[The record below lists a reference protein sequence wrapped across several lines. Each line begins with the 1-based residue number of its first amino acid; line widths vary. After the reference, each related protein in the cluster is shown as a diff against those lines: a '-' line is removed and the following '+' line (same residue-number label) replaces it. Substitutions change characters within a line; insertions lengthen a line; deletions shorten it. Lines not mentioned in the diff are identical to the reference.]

1 MVALSKNKVYGG
13 FCQAL
18 LFSGSVS
25 IPNLILDHY
34 TELGIGHKEMMLMIH
49 MMTETS
55 TNSDRIEEQITK
67 KMGLSVEEYKIM
79 IQNLQ
84 TRGLLSVN
92 SRKAKNRT
100 NREYDF
106 SGLIDQLLE
115 LWGINEFKQMAAGS
129 GSKGKQSTENMP
141 DLSLAKL
148 TSIFEQ
154 ELGRP
159 LTGLEC
165 EHIEKWLMASYSEE
179 LIIEALRR
187 GVGAGIRS
195 FRYLDSILREWE
207 KKGIKTR
214 LEVEAEDQNFQSRQ
228 NRKSVKPL
236 KGSPKIK
243 SKYDNIYL

>member
-1 MVALSKNKVYGG
+1 LSKNKVYGG

-25 IPNLILDHY
+25 IPNFILNHY
-34 TELGIGHKEMMLMIH
+34 SELGIGHKEMMLMIH
-49 MMTETS
+49 MMTELS
-55 TNSDRIEEQITK
+55 TNSDCIDEQIAK
-67 KMGLSVEEYKIM
+67 KMGLSVEEYNII

-115 LWGINEFKQMAAGS
+115 LWGINEFKQMAAGN

-148 TSIFEQ
+148 TSVFEQ

-236 KGSPKIK
+236 KGLPKTK